1 MTLRGPTAHVNT
13 CSIEGSSEQNQAS
26 VGLGG
31 GVTARPVRQAV
42 QHPRIHR
49 ARREGNVRET
59 TRSTASGCAAP
70 SARPARSPGCRAPH
84 VIGVHDLV
92 ESEDRLWI
100 VMELV
105 EDPSPADRITETGPL
120 TPRHTAALGRQL
132 LDALEAVHA
141 AGTLHRDVKPANVL
155 LRPDGNAVLTDFGIT
170 ALDDG
175 ESLTTPANW
184 SAPSSTWRP
193 SG

>member
-1 MTLRGPTAHVNT
+1 M
-13 CSIEGSSEQNQAS
+13 
-26 VGLGG
+26 
-31 GVTARPVRQAV
+31 
-42 QHPRIHR
+42 
-49 ARREGNVRET
+49 
-59 TRSTASGCAAP
+59 
-70 SARPARSPGCRAPH
+70 
-84 VIGVHDLV
+84 IGVHDLV